1 MELGQLLKP
10 DLEELIQAKEWDT
23 LRETLSEL
31 DPSDRAEVLQC
42 ITLQDSAIVFRI
54 LPRELAAETFEY
66 VPLEL
71 QTSLIE
77 TLGDE
82 QIHRVVDE
90 MAPDDRTRLLEE
102 LPAAVTRRI
111 LQTLSPD
118 QRKIA
123 RRLLGYPED
132 SAGRMMTPEYVAVR
146 PDITVAE
153 ALAVIREQAPKRETI
168 NVIYVVDT
176 RGRLLDDIELS
187 TLVLSDPGALI
198 QDLDDGQ
205 LVKLEATAT
214 REEVVSLFKK
224 YDRLALP
231 VTDTGGEILGIITFD
246 DVQDVQAEVAAEDIQ
261 KMGGMEAVEAPIFDI
276 SLWIM
281 VQKRAPAL
289 AVLLLGETLTA
300 SAMSSYEHEIERA
313 QVLALFVPLIISA
326 GGNSGS
332 QATSLI
338 IQSFAKEELT
348 LRDWWRV
355 FGREIRTGV
364 SLGVIL
370 GIIGAARILLW
381 PGREQLYTVHYKL
394 VAGTIA
400 LSLVGV
406 VLFGSVTGSMLPFLL
421 RRLRLDPA
429 TASAPLVATVC
440 DVMGLVF
447 YFSIASAVL
456 RGSLL

>member
-31 DPSDRAEVLQC
+31 DPSDRADVLQC
-42 ITLQDSAIVFRI
+42 ISLQDSAIVFRI

-90 MAPDDRTRLLEE
+90 MAPDDRTRLFEE

-132 SAGRMMTPEYVAVR
+132 SAGRLMTPEYVAVR
-146 PDITVAE
+146 PDITVSA
-153 ALAVIREQAPKRETI
+153 ALAVIREQAPRRETV
-168 NVIYVVDT
+168 NVIYVVDA

-187 TLVLSDPGALI
+187 TLVLADPGALI

-205 LVKLEATAT
+205 LVKLEATTT

-231 VTDTGGEILGIITFD
+231 VTDTNGELLGIITFD

-261 KMGGMEAVEAPIFDI
+261 KLGGMEAVEAPYLDNT
-276 SLWIM
+276 LWTM
-281 VQKRAPAL
+281 VQKRAPWL

-300 SAMSSYEHEIERA
+300 TAMSSYEHEIERA
-313 QVLALFVPLIISA
+313 RVLSLFVPLIISS

-338 IQSFAKEELT
+338 IHAFASEELE

-355 FGREIRTGV
+355 FVREIRTGLMLGLI
-364 SLGVIL
+364 LGV
-370 GIIGAARILLW
+370 IGAARILLW
-381 PGREQLYTVHYKL
+381 PGREQLYTVHYAL
-394 VAGTIA
+394 VALTVA

-406 VLFGSVTGSMLPFLL
+406 VLFGSLTGSMLPFLL
-421 RRLRLDPA
+421 RRLRLNPA
-429 TASAPLVATVC
+429 TASAPFVATLV
-440 DVMGLVF
+440 DVTGLVI
-447 YFSIASAVL
+447 YFSVASAVL
-456 RGSLL
+456 RGVLL

>member
-31 DPSDRAEVLQC
+31 DPSDRADVLQC
-42 ITLQDSAIVFRI
+42 ISLQDSAIVFRI

-90 MAPDDRTRLLEE
+90 MAPDDRTRLFEE

-132 SAGRMMTPEYVAVR
+132 SAGRLMTPEYVAVR
-146 PDITVAE
+146 PDITVSA
-153 ALAVIREQAPKRETI
+153 ALAVIREQAPRRETV

-187 TLVLSDPGALI
+187 TLVLADPGALI

-231 VTDTGGEILGIITFD
+231 VTDTGGELLGIITFD

-261 KMGGMEAVEAPIFDI
+261 KMGGMEAVEAPYLDI
-276 SLWIM
+276 TFWTM
-281 VQKRAPAL
+281 VQKRAPWL

-300 SAMSSYEHEIERA
+300 SAMSSYEHEIARA
-313 QVLALFVPLIISA
+313 QVLSLFVPLIISS

-338 IQSFAKEELT
+338 IRSFACDELE
-348 LRDWWRV
+348 LRDWWKV
-355 FGREIRTGV
+355 FVREIRTGLMLGLI
-364 SLGVIL
+364 LGV
-370 GIIGAARILLW
+370 IGAARIMLW
-381 PGREQLYTVHYKL
+381 PGREQLYTAHYAL
-394 VAGTIA
+394 VAITVA

-406 VLFGSVTGSMLPFLL
+406 VLFGSLTGSMLPFLL

-429 TASAPLVATVC
+429 TASAPFVATLV
-440 DVMGLVF
+440 DVTGLVI
-447 YFSIASAVL
+447 YFSVASAVL
-456 RGSLL
+456 RGVLL

>member
-31 DPSDRAEVLQC
+31 DPSDRADVLQC
-42 ITLQDSAIVFRI
+42 ISLQDSAIVFRI

-90 MAPDDRTRLLEE
+90 MAPDDRTRLFEE

-132 SAGRMMTPEYVAVR
+132 SAGRLMTPEYVAVR
-146 PDITVAE
+146 PDISVSA
-153 ALAVIREQAPKRETI
+153 ALAVIREQAPRRETV

-187 TLVLSDPGALI
+187 TLVLADPGALI

-214 REEVVSLFKK
+214 REEVIALFKK

-231 VTDTGGEILGIITFD
+231 VTDTGGELLGIITFD
-246 DVQDVQAEVAAEDIQ
+246 DVQDVQAEVAAEDLQ
-261 KMGGMEAVEAPIFDI
+261 KMGGMEAVEAPYLDI
-276 SLWIM
+276 TFWTM
-281 VQKRAPAL
+281 VQKRAPWL

-300 SAMSSYEHEIERA
+300 SAMSSYEHEMERA
-313 QVLALFVPLIISA
+313 QVLSLFVPLIISA
-326 GGNSGS
+326 GGNTGS
-332 QATSLI
+332 QATTLI
-338 IQSFAKEELT
+338 NNAFKGQELE
-348 LRDWWRV
+348 LRDWGKV
-355 FGREIRTGV
+355 FVRELRTGLM
-364 SLGVIL
+364 LGLIL
-370 GIIGAARILLW
+370 GAIGAARILLW
-381 PGREQLYTVHYKL
+381 PGRERLYTAHFVM
-394 VAGTIA
+394 VGATVA
-400 LSLVGV
+400 LSLIGV

-421 RRLRLDPA
+421 KRARLDPA
-429 TASAPLVATVC
+429 TASAPLVATLV
-440 DVMGLVF
+440 DVTGLVI
-447 YFSIASAVL
+447 YFSVASAVL